1 MSSFPKNKG
10 MEFDK
15 ASTDDDRGSDFEKN
29 RNNQKIQDLTLDSNQ
44 SGSFKLKG
52 KGDRDFEESSGAF
65 SSKKT
70 AGEDKT
76 VKDYDINVILTDQE
90 KPNLILYKYRW
101 IVLFSFFLTSSATGA
116 LQGSLSTNRNIID
129 KF

>member
-29 RNNQKIQDLTLDSNQ
+29 RNNQINNLTLDSNQ

-52 KGDRDFEESSGAF
+52 KGDRDFEESSVA
-65 SSKKT
+65 SKKT
-70 AGEDKT
+70 SGEDKT